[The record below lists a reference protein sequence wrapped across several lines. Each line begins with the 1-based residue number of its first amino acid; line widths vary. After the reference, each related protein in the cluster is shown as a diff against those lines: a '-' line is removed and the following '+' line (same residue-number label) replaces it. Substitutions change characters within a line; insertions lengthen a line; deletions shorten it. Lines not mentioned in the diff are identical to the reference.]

1 MKLAGIEL
9 SPYSLRARLRPV
21 LFVALPIGLGVAAW
35 FPSEIQGWGWLA
47 GVATACG
54 LTYFFAETAADA
66 GRSKQPSLWKE
77 WGGSPTTIHL
87 RHRTSPLNPHTLARY
102 HEKLR
107 SLRSDMKIPT
117 REEEEADPQA
127 ADSVYESCVDFLR
140 EATRDRAAF
149 PMVFS
154 DNVNYGYRRNL
165 CAIRNWGIVTSI
177 LGVSAAGGR
186 LLQLWMTGV
195 PGYTTPIACAVLCL
209 LFLGLF
215 VFVVGQGWVK
225 QAGYSYALRLLAA
238 LDRL

>member
-1 MKLAGIEL
+1 MKLGGVEL

-35 FPSEIQGWGWLA
+35 FPSEVQGWGWLA

-66 GRSKQPSLWKE
+66 GRSKQQRLWNV

-107 SLRSDMKIPT
+107 TLCPHLRIPT
-117 REEEEADPQA
+117 PEEEQADPEG
-127 ADSVYESCVDFLR
+127 ADAVYESCVDFLR
-140 EATRDRAAF
+140 EATRNSSAF

-165 CAIRNWGIVTSI
+165 WAIKPVGVATSI
-177 LGVSAAGGR
+177 LGIVTCGARIIQQWRTGGAAYTVAAACGVACLV
-186 LLQLWMTGV
+186 LLGV
-195 PGYTTPIACAVLCL
+195 F
-209 LFLGLF
+209 LFL
-215 VFVVGQGWVK
+215 VTERWVK
-225 QAGYSYALRLLAA
+225 RAGYSYALRILAA
-238 LDRL
+238 LEKL